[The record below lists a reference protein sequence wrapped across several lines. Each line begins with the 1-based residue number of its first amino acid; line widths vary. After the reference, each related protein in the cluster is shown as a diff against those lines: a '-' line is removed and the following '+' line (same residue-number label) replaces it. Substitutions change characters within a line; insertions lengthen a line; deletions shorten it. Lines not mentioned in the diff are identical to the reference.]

1 MVVFRSFKIAEFGH
15 ENRWAVV
22 RDEPE
27 GKIAIGRR
35 YASRMAAEREV
46 SKLNQQAASRI
57 IGQPQA

>member
-27 GKIAIGRR
+27 GKIEIGCR
-35 YASRMAAEREV
+35 YASRVAGEREV
-46 SKLNQQAASRI
+46 LKLNQQAASRMM
-57 IGQPQA
+57 GQPHA